1 MSRSVQVLRRL
12 PHPMSS
18 TPTVSAPGSSDA
30 DARKRRRENLIIA
43 AVLVF
48 QIAMP
53 LSYYL
58 SSRIY
63 DERFSWRMFSTLRL
77 RDCKVEVKE
86 HLDIPDT
93 DDEQRHTRV
102 RQVNVERDVH
112 VAWLRLLERMR
123 SAVVDE
129 YLARRCQS
137 PDVTSVDFACQCSD
151 TDGHPLPPM
160 ERSLS
165 CKAAHREASP

>member
-1 MSRSVQVLRRL
+1 
-12 PHPMSS
+12 MSS
-18 TPTVSAPGSSDA
+18 TPTATAPSTAAS
-30 DARKRRRENLIIA
+30 DARKRRRENLTIA
-43 AVLVF
+43 AILAF

-58 SSRIY
+58 SDRLY

-86 HLDIPDT
+86 HLIS
-93 DDEQRHTRV
+93 EGRSRTR
-102 RQVNVERDVH
+102 RVNIERDVH

-137 PDVTSVDFACQCSD
+137 PDVTSVDFTCHCND
-151 TDGHPLPPM
+151 TDGRPLPPM
-160 ERSLS
+160 ERSFT
-165 CKAAHREASP
+165 CKEAHREAVR

>member
-1 MSRSVQVLRRL
+1 
-12 PHPMSS
+12 MSS
-18 TPTVSAPGSSDA
+18 TPTASAPSTD
-30 DARKRRRENLIIA
+30 RKRKRENLTIA
-43 AVLVF
+43 AILVF

-53 LSYYL
+53 LSYYF

-86 HLDIPDT
+86 HV
-93 DDEQRHTRV
+93 RSGGRSGTRT
-102 RQVNVERDVH
+102 VNIERDVH

-137 PDVTSVDFACQCSD
+137 PDVTSVDFTCHCND
-151 TDGHPLPPM
+151 TDGRPLPPM
-160 ERSLS
+160 ERSLT
-165 CKAAHREASP
+165 CKEAHREGAR

>member
-1 MSRSVQVLRRL
+1 M
-12 PHPMSS
+12 
-18 TPTVSAPGSSDA
+18 PTVSAPASSDA

-58 SSRIY
+58 SGRIY

-86 HLDIPDT
+86 HLDIHDS
-93 DDEQRHTRV
+93 DDNQRHTRV
-102 RQVNVERDVH
+102 RQVNIERDVH

-123 SAVVDE
+123 SAVIDE
-129 YLARRCQS
+129 YLARRCES
-137 PDVTSVDFACQCSD
+137 PEVTSVEFACHCND
-151 TDGHPLPPM
+151 TDGRPLPPM
-160 ERSLS
+160 ERSFT

>member
-1 MSRSVQVLRRL
+1 
-12 PHPMSS
+12 MSS
-18 TPTVSAPGSSDA
+18 TPTASASSTADA
-30 DARKRRRENLIIA
+30 DARKRRRDNLTIA
-43 AVLVF
+43 TILVF

-58 SSRIY
+58 TDRLY

-86 HLDIPDT
+86 QVVSDG
-93 DDEQRHTRV
+93 RARTRN
-102 RQVNVERDVH
+102 VNIERDVH

-137 PDVTSVDFACQCSD
+137 PDVTSVDFTCHCND
-151 TDGHPLPPM
+151 TDGRALPAM
-160 ERSLS
+160 ERSLT
-165 CKAAHREASP
+165 CKAAHREAAP